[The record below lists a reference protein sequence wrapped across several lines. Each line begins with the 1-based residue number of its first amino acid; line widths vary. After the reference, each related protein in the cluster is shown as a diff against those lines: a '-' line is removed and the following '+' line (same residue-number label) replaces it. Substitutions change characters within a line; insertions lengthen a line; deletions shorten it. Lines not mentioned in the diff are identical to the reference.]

1 MFFYFLKLFLRSAY
15 QNDPK
20 HKKKI
25 NILQKKK
32 LILDICD
39 NINTTPGKIINII
52 ALHCSLRR
60 V

>member
-1 MFFYFLKLFLRSAY
+1 MFFHFLKKLFLKSVY
-15 QNDPK
+15 QNDIK
-20 HKKKI
+20 HTKKI
-25 NILQKKK
+25 K
-32 LILDICD
+32 LILNICD